1 MRKLNLIA
9 LTLALGSLLACDG
22 APPQTQDSEPVT
34 PAAQAAAPEV
44 DATESASSTPEPYDR
59 LELLAER
66 LQQDYLDQLNGQLG
80 DGRPGFSMPDVVL
93 PLEYRAPAVPNGFF
107 EQFERGLPLRE
118 NWMNCS
124 RYMTNNA
131 AADFCEDEPPATWH
145 PFEFNDETYYFV
157 PLGHSV

>member
-93 PLEYRAPAVPNGFF
+93 LSSTGRRLCRTDFSSN
-107 EQFERGLPLRE
+107 
-118 NWMNCS
+118 S
-124 RYMTNNA
+124 NA
-131 AADFCEDEPPATWH
+131 ASPCGKT
-145 PFEFNDETYYFV
+145 
-157 PLGHSV
+157 G